1 VVSRKRELGGVG
13 VGEAWLV
20 ERGAL
25 VRDHSLVGAVA
36 VKGSEEMTPTL
47 EQPGVP
53 CFHGDSSGGEYERVR
68 RRSE

>member
-13 VGEAWLV
+13 VGVAWLV

-36 VKGSEEMTPTL
+36 VKGREVMMPTL
-47 EQPGVP
+47 EQPVP